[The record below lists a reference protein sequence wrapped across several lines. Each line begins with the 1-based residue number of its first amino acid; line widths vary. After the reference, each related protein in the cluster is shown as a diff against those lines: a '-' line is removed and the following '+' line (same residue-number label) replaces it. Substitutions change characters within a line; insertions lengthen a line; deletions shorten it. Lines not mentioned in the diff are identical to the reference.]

1 MLIGGAERVEMRRCA
16 LLVYF
21 KISAHPPMPRHAL
34 PLIRIAEI
42 WYLDRDPVWLRIP
55 VLVAP

>member
-21 KISAHPPMPRHAL
+21 KISARPPMPRHAL
-34 PLIRIAEI
+34 PLIRIAEM
-42 WYLDRDPVWLRIP
+42 
-55 VLVAP
+55 